1 MFVGMVV
8 EKVVVRDLDLVGNN
22 VVFCYVIIFGNINFY
37 FFIDFDD
44 GIIIVVVFVNY
55 EVMRLVFLVIE
66 VIDFGFLFLFDK
78 CIVNISIQ
86 DINDNVLEFFII
98 ILIKFFLENVMIS
111 EVVIW
116 VLVKDVDLDRDN
128 NNVFIFRILF
138 VVLFDVD
145 FDIGDVI
152 VINILD

>member
-44 GIIIVVVFVNY
+44 GVIIVVVFVNY

-78 CIVNISIQ
+78 CIVNISI
-86 DINDNVLEFFII
+86 
-98 ILIKFFLENVMIS
+98 
-111 EVVIW
+111 
-116 VLVKDVDLDRDN
+116 
-128 NNVFIFRILF
+128 
-138 VVLFDVD
+138 
-145 FDIGDVI
+145 
-152 VINILD
+152 

>member
-1 MFVGMVV
+1 
-8 EKVVVRDLDLVGNN
+8 
-22 VVFCYVIIFGNINFY
+22 
-37 FFIDFDD
+37 
-44 GIIIVVVFVNY
+44 
-55 EVMRLVFLVIE
+55 
-66 VIDFGFLFLFDK
+66 
-78 CIVNISIQ
+78 
-86 DINDNVLEFFII
+86 
-98 ILIKFFLENVMIS
+98 MIS